1 MPRKLNDFFD
11 YQRERQ
17 YLSVYYI
24 GIKIL
29 DIDLK
34 HRLFVT
40 NNYYNMFR
48 RITSFLRVAVAK
60 LVARGYKDINKIRLV
75 YQQNTYKYKIKEI
88 NGQQVIVRVPE
99 TKTVCI

>member
-60 LVARGYKDINKIRLV
+60 LVARGYHDMNKIRLV
-75 YQQNTYKYKIKEI
+75 YQQETYRIRET
-88 NGQQVIVRVPE
+88 NGQQVIVKVPE
-99 TKTVCI
+99 TVCI